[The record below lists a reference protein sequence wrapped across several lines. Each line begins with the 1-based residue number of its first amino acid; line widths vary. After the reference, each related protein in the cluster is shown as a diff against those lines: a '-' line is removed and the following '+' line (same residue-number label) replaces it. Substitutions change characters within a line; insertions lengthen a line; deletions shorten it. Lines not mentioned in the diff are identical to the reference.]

1 MTAGEF
7 RAWMDGFLIGKTTL
21 TRKDVETIRAKS
33 QEVREIAYPV
43 YPSYP
48 VVPWWGGYE
57 RSPVPLVDPT
67 WVVATG
73 GLTSASASD
82 QIPCGVAFQ

>member
-33 QEVREIAYPV
+33 QEVYEVAYPH
-43 YPSYP
+43 YQP
-48 VVPWWGGYE
+48 VPWWVGFKPHIQPCV
-57 RSPVPLVDPT
+57 SPT
-67 WVVATG
+67 WVTTCET
-73 GLTSASASD
+73 TSASASD
-82 QIPCGVAFQ
+82 RIRYVGSVQ